1 MNTIWAKR
9 LTLLNRRG
17 MSTELI
23 VELVKTAYR
32 VWPRTQVR
40 YIFGDKVVDGRSI
53 MGIVTIGADWG
64 DKMLVEARGPDGLE
78 VLETITELFNK
89 KYLMDA
95 DGFPVPTARA
105 EWIERPDSVEPPITS
120 APER

>member
-17 MSTELI
+17 MSTEWM
-23 VELVKTAYR
+23 VESVKTAYR

-53 MGIVTIGADWG
+53 MGIVSIGAGWG
-64 DKMLVEARGPDGLE
+64 DKMLVEARGPEARE
-78 VLETITELFNK
+78 VLDAITELFNK
-89 KYLMDA
+89 
-95 DGFPVPTARA
+95 GFLIDEKCLSIPGAHSK
-105 EWIERPDSVEPPITS
+105 WIEHPDSVATQITP